1 MKELFRIHIF
11 LKNIFEVQGSKGTAR
26 MILFDGNVTSDIFTW
41 VVLPGAVDTQ
51 IKIIGD
57 KNKLSARYI
66 LDGVDSDRKRC
77 QIFIQNDGIDLE
89 NGESIKT
96 IPFILTNSENLK
108 WLENSN
114 VKGEVVGE
122 KDGIIIKIYVD
133 DPNVPNSLLYRGNQ

>member
-66 LDGVDSDRKRC
+66 LDGVDSDRQRC